1 MRNLDH
7 SFAQYSGPQDPL
19 TCKIC
24 DSGRIKLLYRIRDYD
39 IYRCGDCGFGQV
51 YVSSEELHGLYDEA
65 YFSGERANFRQM
77 ADAPLP
83 AAMRYW
89 LDEFLP
95 ARRSGVSL
103 NLLEIGPGL
112 SGAVARHL
120 RLARPDIAY
129 EAVEFSEYAAA
140 HLREQGFV
148 VHAGVISAQRTRSD
162 CGGRFDLV
170 IGTEVIE
177 HDPDP
182 KAFADAVYECLKPGG
197 ICRFTTG
204 NLDGFMAR
212 WHKQKWYYF
221 DPPVHVSYFSPR
233 AVRRLFLGAGFR
245 NVDSYRTG
253 FNYIDLKLRTRLP
266 GILTVAHLLSI
277 PTGMVIRASK

>member
-1 MRNLDH
+1 M
-7 SFAQYSGPQDPL
+7 SGARVPL

-24 DSGRIKLLYRIRDYD
+24 DSGKIRLLYRIRDYD
-39 IYRCGDCGFGQV
+39 IYRCENCGFGQV
-51 YVSSEELHGLYDEA
+51 YISLDELRNLYDEA
-65 YFSGERANFRQM
+65 YFSGERANFQQ
-77 ADAPLP
+77 AIDAPLS

-89 LDEFLP
+89 LEEFLP
-95 ARRSGVSL
+95 RRSGTSL

-120 RLARPDIAY
+120 SLTRPDIVY

-148 VHAGVISAQRTRSD
+148 VHSGAIGAPETTSACR
-162 CGGRFDLV
+162 GRFDFI

-177 HDPDP
+177 HDPNP
-182 KAFADAVYECLKPGG
+182 KIFAEAVYQCLKSGG
-197 ICRFTTG
+197 LCRFTTG

-212 WHKQKWYYF
+212 WHKEKWYYF
-221 DPPVHVSYFSPR
+221 DPPAHVSYFSPR
-233 AVRRLFLGAGFR
+233 AADRLFRGAGFR

-266 GILTVAHLLSI
+266 GILTLAHLLSI
-277 PTGMVIRASK
+277 PTGMVIRACK